1 MVTLPAEI
9 RQTPRRRTGGV
20 FSAKRPAPC
29 KGHFHFQI
37 LPFSKGSV
45 IFKFLSRVGRW
56 EPEERVGALLSLH
69 QPTTRKNG
77 GAQTDTPQLFTQHLL
92 PATPFPDRV
101 LRLGN
106 FPGGTV
112 AENLP
117 GNAGDMG

>member
-1 MVTLPAEI
+1 MMVTLPAEI

-77 GAQTDTPQLFTQHLL
+77 GLRQILHSYSPNIFSQQPLFQTGF
-92 PATPFPDRV
+92 
-101 LRLGN
+101 
-106 FPGGTV
+106 
-112 AENLP
+112 
-117 GNAGDMG
+117 

>member
-1 MVTLPAEI
+1 M
-9 RQTPRRRTGGV
+9 QGS
-20 FSAKRPAPC
+20 FSFSNSAIFKRVC
-29 KGHFHFQI
+29 HFQI
-37 LPFSKGSV
+37 PIKG
-45 IFKFLSRVGRW
+45 GQ
-56 EPEERVGALLSLH
+56 VGARGESGSPSKSPPAH
-69 QPTTRKNG
+69 NKEEW

-101 LRLGN
+101 LRLRN